1 MYIFFALTELLISS
15 DVPMIDYNRK
25 SIGWAWNGR
34 QSIVFGYNQLSQIFF
49 IRKCSDV
56 IFNTMA
62 DESHNEQEN
71 ELFFIQQHLITS
83 IIDIRYMHIMIKS
96 LILYMNK
103 TTTQVLY
110 SILKTDC
117 TIDNRLLEW
126 NRSSIVKLQ
135 PIPNTIDQSSL
146 FLNLFIQH

>member
-1 MYIFFALTELLISS
+1 
-15 DVPMIDYNRK
+15 
-25 SIGWAWNGR
+25 
-34 QSIVFGYNQLSQIFF
+34 
-49 IRKCSDV
+49 
-56 IFNTMA
+56 MA

-146 FLNLFIQH
+146 FFNLFIQH